1 MLKKTSL
8 IKPFFFLFFSL
19 SFFHQAKSSSIYDQY
34 LDLIENEF
42 DHTEGHQNRY
52 LIVTRP
58 INDEYLEK
66 LKNLKDLDKKKLTE
80 GLSRDL
86 KEIKDC
92 PYPTFFFENTEK
104 TTPISIAVSLG
115 KVSLVKKFL
124 SVIEDVNSDHC
135 LAWGYRQP
143 YTLAHMALDPQYPLA
158 KAFVS
163 KEDRLAIVDA
173 LAQKKADFNYI
184 VRTHDYKNPPLS
196 AGEPSGRELREI
208 STFLRA
214 RALLFGADPE
224 LGGSSFSGVRLKYTY
239 STYKNNSLTQECLK
253 QYLEK
258 VSLGEAVSPLPK
270 VLDHLKEAANE
281 TGFDLDE
288 RVTQLKTFALER
300 EKLNAIRQKIDVEIT
315 DLKSQQ
321 TKRSKRKVRHLQ
333 NVKQELDQGLTKLDR
348 TTLRLLRTS

>member
-8 IKPFFFLFFSL
+8 IKPFFFLFSIL
-19 SFFHQAKSSSIYDQY
+19 SIFHQAKSSSIYDQY
-34 LDLIENEF
+34 LDLVENEF
-42 DHTEGHQNRY
+42 DRTEGQQNKY

-58 INDEYLEK
+58 INNEYLDR
-66 LKNLKDLDKKKLTE
+66 LKNLKDLDEKKLTE
-80 GLSRDL
+80 GLSKDL

-92 PYPTFFFENTEK
+92 LSPTFFFGNTEK

-115 KVSLVKKFL
+115 KASLVQKFF
-124 SVIEDVNSDHC
+124 SVIDDVNSDHC

-173 LAQKKADFNYI
+173 LAQKKADFNRI
-184 VRTHDYKNPPLS
+184 ARTHDYRNPPLA

-208 STFLRA
+208 SSFLRA
-214 RALLFGADPE
+214 RALLHGADPE
-224 LGGSSFSGVRLKYTY
+224 LGGSSFFGVTLKYAH
-239 STYKNNSLTQECLK
+239 SPYKSNNLTQECLK

-258 VSLGEAVSPLPK
+258 ISLGEFVSPLPK
-270 VLDHLKEAANE
+270 VLAHLKQAAHEA
-281 TGFDLDE
+281 GFDLDE

-300 EKLNAIRQKIDVEIT
+300 EKLNARRQKIDVEIT
-315 DLKSQQ
+315 NLKSQQ
-321 TKRSKRKVRHLQ
+321 TKLAKRKVRHLQ
-333 NVKQELDQGLTKLDR
+333 NVKQELEQALTKLER
-348 TTLRLLRTS
+348 TTLRLLRKN